1 MARLAAAGLSNSEI
15 AQKLYLSPRTITTHL
30 HNIYR
35 RLGLTSRIAL
45 VRFVLEELPPEG
57 A

>member
-1 MARLAAAGLSNSEI
+1 MAAAGLSNSEI